1 MTLPTVLRTL
11 SLVVALIVAFT
22 GCGGDTTPVVTKPG
36 GLVPGDP
43 AAPFALSDQDGRIL
57 RLSDVQKDWY
67 LVLFLYRGY
76 WCSDCRNQLLDL
88 KKDAPRFAASQ
99 AALIAISTD
108 LVEESATFNREWRFP
123 FPLLSDPKLKVIDA
137 YGVRHPKGHEG
148 RDISRA
154 TVLIIDPSRTIRFKY
169 VGKSPLDRPTN
180 EEILRDI
187 QFLREGKP
195 LPSKGQWM
203 PEAAS

>member
-1 MTLPTVLRTL
+1 MSLPTILRTPTFAVLL
-11 SLVVALIVAFT
+11 SLTFF
-22 GCGGDTTPVVTKPG
+22 GCGGDVTPVVTKPG
-36 GLVPGDP
+36 GLAPGDP
-43 AAPFALSDQDGRIL
+43 AAPFALSDQDGSIL

-88 KKDAPRFAASQ
+88 KKDASRFTAAK
-99 AALIAISTD
+99 AALMAISTD

-187 QFLREGKP
+187 QLMREGKP
-195 LPSKGQWM
+195 LPSKGQW
-203 PEAAS
+203 PPLGGS